1 LLKECANLLNQPN
14 LKKQLNQFKVEIEA
28 IEKLIETQDSKELV
42 KFIEISQAARNQWTL
57 NG

>member
-1 LLKECANLLNQPN
+1 MDNNY
-14 LKKQLNQFKVEIEA
+14 F
-28 IEKLIETQDSKELV
+28 EKLIETQDSKELV